1 MNYVIKRRRTLDKI
15 KGLAVALGPNYG
27 RRTWSKDDN
36 EAEAEENK
44 SKIRLRQ
51 DNNPTNYALIN
62 NSNNVLLS
70 QASNGQ
76 PALRPSPSPPCRI
89 RNVLADLSLFILIR
103 CQRPSVRP
111 APFSRSGLIFFHL
124 RKQMNIY
131 EH

>member
-70 QASNGQ
+70 QASNDQ
-76 PALRPSPSPPCRI
+76 PALRSPRRI
-89 RNVLADLSLFILIR
+89 RNILADLSLFILIR

-111 APFSRSGLIFFHL
+111 APFQGVG
-124 RKQMNIY
+124 
-131 EH
+131 